1 MTDEERSKML
11 AEMYRQQQ
19 LYGGCGPQVMM
30 YLLIGVIVLLFAS
43 CSTKSVVETNTQ
55 YQHITELTER
65 MDSMFRSTSTWQQS
79 IFEKQTALVD
89 SFKHKEVR
97 DTSRVVFL
105 NEKRDTIKEVITI
118 KETIEREHSS
128 SETNET
134 WFSEITK
141 QTDSLL
147 HSNQVLSSKV
157 DSLLHIH
164 YKATV
169 VEKKT
174 PWYKQWLLNLYPIA
188 LIALIL
194 YIVYLKVFRK
204 SVSS

>member
-65 MDSMFRSTSTWQQS
+65 MDSMFHSTSTWQQS

-164 YKATV
+164 NKETV

-174 PWYKQWLLNLYPIA
+174 PWYKQWLLNLYPIV

-194 YIVYLKVFRK
+194 YIVYLKVFSKRF
-204 SVSS
+204 SS